1 MSRNIAIIV
10 TERFTGC
17 IVSKWFQGDGRKRSQ
32 ENDGEEELLEATM
45 IELTSSQQNERVGKF
60 IEEEEMNVEDEDTV
74 EEGLR
79 DDETMNEAESIN
91 QTINNILQ
99 WAKFK
104 VPKNISMRLRATVT
118 TFNDIFRLKL
128 GRDPSANMTPMM
140 IELIGD
146 VIIKNEGYPN

>member
-1 MSRNIAIIV
+1 
-10 TERFTGC
+10 
-17 IVSKWFQGDGRKRSQ
+17 
-32 ENDGEEELLEATM
+32 M